1 MLEFMNERHTGTV
14 LRAHSSRYGVLANEG
29 DVVEC
34 RARRRLDRPTP
45 DWPEFPVPGDE
56 VEWRSSSSGGKIRE
70 GLIEAVHPRKTE
82 ISRTRS
88 SEKHIVVANLDLLV
102 IVVPMREPYL
112 DRGLLDR
119 LLATAERTH
128 IESLVCLSKID
139 LADPAELRPIRTIY
153 EHVGYNVVETST
165 QTGAGV
171 DALRERLRKRKV
183 AFMGASGAGKSRLID
198 NLQPGLNLRT
208 GEVNTKSGQGRHTT
222 TRVDLHRTEFGAL
235 LADTPGVREFNLW
248 QLEPTALAALF
259 REFVPLEGKCKFAP
273 CTHTHEPECA
283 IQQAATSDAIDAGRY
298 RSYAALFDEIQAE
311 SQVAAARGPRRGKR
325 S

>member
-1 MLEFMNERHTGTV
+1 
-14 LRAHSSRYGVLANEG
+14 
-29 DVVEC
+29 VVEC

-56 VEWRSSSSGGKIRE
+56 VEWRGSSSGGKVRE
-70 GLIEAVHPRKTE
+70 GVIEAVHPRKTE
-82 ISRTRS
+82 ISRTRTG
-88 SEKHIVVANLDLLV
+88 EKHVVVANLDLLV
-102 IVVPMREPYL
+102 IVAPMREPQL

-128 IESLVCLSKID
+128 IEALVCLSKID
-139 LADPAELRPIRTIY
+139 LVNAAEVRPMRAIY
-153 EHVGYNVVETST
+153 ERVGYDVVETST
-165 QTGAGV
+165 ETGAGV
-171 DALRERLRKRKV
+171 DALRERLSKRKV

-198 NLQPGLNLRT
+198 NLQPGLHLRT

-259 REFVPLEGKCKFAP
+259 REFGRVEAHCKFAP

-283 IQQAATSDAIDAGRY
+283 IQHAAAIGAIDAGRY
-298 RSYAALFDEIQAE
+298 RSYVVLFDEIQVE
-311 SQVAAARGPRRGKR
+311 SDTAAVRGPRRGKR
-325 S
+325 A